1 MFWDVLGGVWGV
13 FLRFR
18 IIWDVLGH
26 IGIFFIFIWINLGCF
41 GIFWDILGR
50 FETF

>member
-1 MFWDVLGGVWGV
+1 MFWDVLGGVRGV

-26 IGIFFIFIWINLGCF
+26 IGIFFYFYLDQF
-41 GIFWDILGR
+41 GMFWDILGH
-50 FETF
+50 FGTF